1 MSTRAIGNLGEDFA
15 AEVLTRMGWKILYRN
30 YYTPYGELDIVADAN
45 GVLSFVEVKARKT
58 GSMVRPAEA
67 VGRTKQKRIARSAI
81 CYMMEHPCGLQPRFD
96 VFEIE
101 TEKGRAFSVRSYQLI
116 ENAFEVNDYESI

>member
-15 AEVLTRMGWKILYRN
+15 AEVLTRMGWKILCRN
-30 YYTPYGELDIVADAN
+30 YYTPYGELDIVADAK

>member
-1 MSTRAIGNLGEDFA
+1 M
-15 AEVLTRMGWKILYRN
+15 
-30 YYTPYGELDIVADAN
+30 ADAK

-67 VGRTKQKRIARSAI
+67 VGNTKQKRIARSAI

>member
-15 AEVLTRMGWKILYRN
+15 AEVLTRMGWKILFRN
-30 YYTPYGELDIVADAN
+30 YYTPYGELDIVADAK

-67 VGRTKQKRIARSAI
+67 VGRTKQKRIAQSAI